1 MKMKTL
7 VCAVSSPAGVGCGI
21 LATLKG
27 APCILVPFHVVGV
40 PENAQKVRIAARV
53 GGKVVNV
60 SLRSPPSEGW
70 QLSSPEPPSGR
81 PPDVNRMDYV
91 IAPCKLPGE
100 IDRTHLVALE
110 DCDES
115 NGPGGEIVVVAAPAS
130 WLRSRA
136 ADEASIAD
144 ETRTSGHV
152 TSSSRDHA
160 GVAMRYDARTASGV
174 SGGAVFE
181 TRVDDE
187 PRLVAMHRAGAASVY
202 GDPDGECDGDAE
214 GVHIADIMRDVAETV
229 AENAVR
235 DAASGGDLAAAAKEL
250 LRRPDS
256 LTPGRGWR
264 GRRCRA
270 AAAALRAAAEHP
282 ERAARAAA
290 VIMCTDDV
298 NEGAHTLLIALDT
311 WTEVFARS
319 VRFADAAAH
328 LAGSLARAGLG
339 KNSDDFVDEFLVDAL
354 VKHTKVEAV
363 VCKVLWALRLRTKRR
378 GGVSSRLAE
387 SFESAT
393 LELRK
398 ARGGGEESSVHR
410 ELSMLDVLMASTPHR
425 VA

>member
-1 MKMKTL
+1 
-7 VCAVSSPAGVGCGI
+7 
-21 LATLKG
+21 
-27 APCILVPFHVVGV
+27 
-40 PENAQKVRIAARV
+40 
-53 GGKVVNV
+53 
-60 SLRSPPSEGW
+60 
-70 QLSSPEPPSGR
+70 
-81 PPDVNRMDYV
+81 
-91 IAPCKLPGE
+91 
-100 IDRTHLVALE
+100 
-110 DCDES
+110 
-115 NGPGGEIVVVAAPAS
+115 
-130 WLRSRA
+130 
-136 ADEASIAD
+136 
-144 ETRTSGHV
+144 
-152 TSSSRDHA
+152 
-160 GVAMRYDARTASGV
+160 MRYDARTASGV

-181 TRVDDE
+181 TRVDEE
-187 PRLVAMHRAGAASVY
+187 PRLVAMHRAGAASGY

-290 VIMCTDDV
+290 AIMGTDDV

-363 VCKVLWALRLRTKRR
+363 VCKVLWALRLRMKRR